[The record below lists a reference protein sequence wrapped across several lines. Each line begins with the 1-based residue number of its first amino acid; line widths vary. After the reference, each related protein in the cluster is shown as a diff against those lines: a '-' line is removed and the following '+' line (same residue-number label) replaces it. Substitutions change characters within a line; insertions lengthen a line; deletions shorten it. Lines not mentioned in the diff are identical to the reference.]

1 MKKKKVWIRL
11 LAAFLAL
18 AVILTGLMIWK
29 NKRAK
34 AAAAVSVQSHNT
46 AVAEKRTIISE
57 LSSSGTLAA
66 KDTYSI
72 TSMVEGE
79 VISAAWGK
87 EIR

>member
-34 AAAAVSVQSHNT
+34 AAAAVSAQSHNT

-72 TSMVEGE
+72 TSMAVSYTHLD
-79 VISAAWGK
+79 VYK
-87 EIR
+87 RQDQ